1 MEVKH
6 AVTTLWRD
14 LEMEPSTII
23 GQEMAKADADT
34 TFKLSSENLAKLQ
47 GLRQEVGFTF
57 PFIVQYVCL
66 LNHLLDI
73 TGYLQIP
80 F

>member
-1 MEVKH
+1 
-6 AVTTLWRD
+6 
-14 LEMEPSTII
+14 MEPSTII

-66 LNHLLDI
+66 LTPTSPAEGRCPGSLGAA
-73 TGYLQIP
+73 TAVTSP
-80 F
+80 RR